1 MLFDVFVAAIAF
13 LVLII
18 VIGLLA
24 WRYLR
29 EPADEK
35 QEFSTEIEKAVDIL
49 EGEIVEKPRTF
60 LTTEPYNGFR
70 IDTHFPADSGVEFVS
85 AYPPEIT
92 ENQSVFPEIQKTVD
106 TIPVGNMTVEQ
117 MLEMDWQERL
127 EYQRM
132 LFRAE
137 NPRYYRNNFYRE
149 WRKELSRKSVEFA
162 QDRMKWRVEMGLS
175 AT

>member
-1 MLFDVFVAAIAF
+1 MPQHKQRSTSTQHFSIPVRHRKDSHMLFDIFVAAIAV

-18 VIGLLA
+18 VLGLLA

-49 EGEIVEKPRTF
+49 EGEIVDAPRTF

-70 IDTHFPADSGVEFVS
+70 VDVAYEQSADNGTEFVS

-106 TIPVGNMTVEQ
+106 TIPVGNMT
-117 MLEMDWQERL
+117 
-127 EYQRM
+127 
-132 LFRAE
+132 
-137 NPRYYRNNFYRE
+137 
-149 WRKELSRKSVEFA
+149 
-162 QDRMKWRVEMGLS
+162 
-175 AT
+175 